1 VNVIMSEL
9 EDVPVSLPV
18 NASTTV
24 YAGAVWN
31 VQSESFVIGD
41 ETLIREFVDHPGAV
55 AILALDERD
64 RVCLIAQYRH
74 PIRAREWEL
83 PAGLLDFVGESP
95 LAAAKRELAEETDL
109 VASAWNVLVDF
120 HTSPGGSNEA
130 LRVFLARGISDADEI
145 FVRSGEESEIE
156 KRWVP
161 LDQVVEAVLAS
172 DVQNSILM
180 VAVLAAAA
188 GKARGWSTL
197 TPEDAPWLRHP
208 LSA

>member
-1 VNVIMSEL
+1 MSDL
-9 EDVPVSLPV
+9 VDVAVSLPV
-18 NASTTV
+18 TESSTV
-24 YAGAVWN
+24 YTGAVWN
-31 VQSESFVIGD
+31 VQSESFLIGQ
-41 ETLIREFVDHPGAV
+41 ETLTRQFLDHPGAV

-74 PIRAREWEL
+74 PIRTREWEL

-109 VASAWNVLVDF
+109 VASLWNVLVDF
-120 HTSPGGSNEA
+120 QTSPGGSNEA
-130 LRVFLARGISDADEI
+130 LRVYLARGVSAADEV
-145 FVRSGEESEIE
+145 FARTGEESEIE

-161 LDQVVEAVLAS
+161 LDQVVDAVLAS

-180 VAVLAAAA
+180 VAALAAAA

-197 TPEDAPWLRHP
+197 APEDKPWLRHP
-208 LSA
+208 LSK